1 MNKSDAV
8 ALESTCEQL
17 LSDATK
23 MNCTIS
29 MTLSG
34 NIKIQFSSSYMTIS
48 KYDMCTPVWISFSGE
63 YEELQQ
69 FIRDV
74 QRTIKDHADE
84 FDALR
89 FSYEHINMLDY
100 RRGS

>member
-1 MNKSDAV
+1 MHKSDAV

-29 MTLSG
+29 MALSG
-34 NIKIQFSSSYMTIS
+34 NLKIQFGSSYITIS
-48 KYDMCTPVWISFSGE
+48 KHDMCTPAWINYSGD

-100 RRGS
+100 RRKS